1 MSINLKFENVANR
14 SLCKHLS
21 KLDTNQFKMFYS
33 LFVHYWVNYKYFIS
47 KQNLFNLWCE
57 LNLLC
62 HKLDESFPEQYDE
75 HNEIKSFCQTHPY
88 YFIDEL
94 PLDIISN
101 LFSIYID
108 DRVDILTN
116 IVKILFEVNIFAAY
130 AYANKALGLNEPINE
145 LVSDTLDHI
154 KYFS

>member
-1 MSINLKFENVANR
+1 MNIDSKFENVGHR
-14 SLCKHLS
+14 SLFKNLS
-21 KLDTNQFKMFYS
+21 KLDKTQFKIFYS
-33 LFVHYWVNYKYFIS
+33 ILVHYYTNYKCFIS
-47 KQNLFNLWCE
+47 TKNFYNLWCE

-62 HKLDESFPEQYDE
+62 HELDESFPEQYDDL
-75 HNEIKSFCQTHPY
+75 NEIKSFCQTHPY

-94 PLDIISN
+94 PLNIISN
-101 LFSIYID
+101 LFSKYID

-116 IVKILFEVNIFAAY
+116 IVKTLYEVNIFATY
-130 AYANKALGLNEPINE
+130 VYANKTLGLNEPINE